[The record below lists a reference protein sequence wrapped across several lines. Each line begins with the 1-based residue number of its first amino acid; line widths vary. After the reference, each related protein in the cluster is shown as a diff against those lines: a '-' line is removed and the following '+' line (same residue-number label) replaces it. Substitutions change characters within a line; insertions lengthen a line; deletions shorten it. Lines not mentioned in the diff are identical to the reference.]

1 VTINIHDKPCVTVL
15 CDDCKD
21 GCWDEMG
28 TPHFDSVDDAER
40 WIRKNREPWL
50 FTADTQLCS
59 RCWARRICAQEGHD
73 WGEWFESA
81 SDKLTVWRYC
91 ERCSRPDYT
100 VRADR

>member
-28 TPHFDSVDDAER
+28 TPHFDSVDDADR
-40 WIRKNREPWL
+40 WIRKNCEPWL